1 MDDHKSKIKNFF
13 MFDVSYQ
20 VYIEQTL
27 PTSILLEVIFVFTS
41 TISKSIEEETSKKTV
56 YFCMNMERTLLT

>member
-27 PTSILLEVIFVFTS
+27 PTFILLEVRFVFTS